1 MPTGIE
7 DILRNAKV
15 AECTELVFEDD
26 LERLSITV
34 DDSVDSFR
42 FTLPSMENS
51 PLVSP
56 SQRQGVSGRIR
67 STIKSAREFIASD
80 AYITIKKDKLTVNG
94 ERQKLSIMCSK
105 EKHHALLSADD
116 RASLSGR
123 VCSMDYAL
131 MGSKQFPL
139 NNVFDS
145 AMKGIV
151 QARRSGSSEKIGV
164 GPPVHVCLAWLCHA
178 AQCSIR
184 DVIPGGE
191 VFPHAE
197 RYIVERMERKEL
209 PEVPNEDRTQLAV
222 LQVCRVLDLL
232 SVCDLRSQQPVDRS
246 ILMFAICRI
255 LLDVNSCCSIQYRS
269 SLAIENILN
278 ASSLTKRATLVE
290 FSNIFPLISD
300 DLKNLQLCQE
310 VVRLTN
316 VDPSACLSLYSALL
330 IHLSERAECEPSQL
344 DSASEAEF
352 ADSHLGVVVDVL
364 DDVMDVCENDD
375 KKKCIIILMLDAS
388 LHPGLYGFITK
399 ERRQQLVEV
408 LNRLR
413 RELGTSLNP
422 NGALTYRLLRNL
434 MDRFEIQSNPE
445 STTLPTV

>member
-222 LQVCRVLDLL
+222 LQ
-232 SVCDLRSQQPVDRS
+232 
-246 ILMFAICRI
+246 
-255 LLDVNSCCSIQYRS
+255 
-269 SLAIENILN
+269 
-278 ASSLTKRATLVE
+278 
-290 FSNIFPLISD
+290 
-300 DLKNLQLCQE
+300 
-310 VVRLTN
+310 
-316 VDPSACLSLYSALL
+316 
-330 IHLSERAECEPSQL
+330 